1 MAELEIK
8 FNERQIARIIRR
20 VKKELE
26 RRWIPVTEQ
35 LPENQE
41 WVLISFKEPVV
52 PNVGFYDTNGKW
64 TNGVNGSYDRFEVVA
79 WQRLPE
85 PYREGEV

>member
-26 RRWIPVTEQ
+26 RRWIPVTER

-41 WVLISFKEPVV
+41 FVLISFKEPVV
-52 PNVGFYDTNGKW
+52 PNVGFYDVDGKW
-64 TNGVNGSYDRFEVVA
+64 TDGTNASYDNFEVVA
-79 WQRLPE
+79 WMPLPE
-85 PYREGEV
+85 PYTGGVE

>member
-26 RRWIPVTEQ
+26 HRWIPVTER
-35 LPENQE
+35 LPKNQE
-41 WVLISFKEPVV
+41 FVLISFKEPVV
-52 PNVGFYDTNGKW
+52 PNVGFYDVDGKW
-64 TNGVNGSYDRFEVVA
+64 TDGTNGSYDNFEVAA
-79 WQRLPE
+79 WMPLPE
-85 PYREGEV
+85 PYTGGME